1 MGTFSNESLL
11 FCKLSKFTDGENM
24 PVEKVRVAILDDH
37 QSIIDGFVY
46 RLSSTPEIEVVAT
59 ATVGEELETLLTR
72 QRVDVLLLDLSVR
85 SAQDNPNPY
94 PILHV
99 IPKILQKYSNLSI
112 LIISMF
118 SEPGLMRSLIEAGA
132 SGYILKDDQA
142 AFKELGNIV
151 LSIAR
156 GGVFFSRKAHSLYMQ
171 AESLSNGEMLT
182 PRQMEVISLCAA
194 YPDASTSDL
203 AQMMTISNSTV
214 RNLLSSL
221 YLRLGV
227 HSRTAAVEKAREM
240 GLITPRPPTFTSN
253 SR

>member
-1 MGTFSNESLL
+1 
-11 FCKLSKFTDGENM
+11 M
-24 PVEKVRVAILDDH
+24 PAEKVRVAILDDH
-37 QSIIDGFVY
+37 QSIIDGFIY

-59 ATVGEELETLLTR
+59 ANMGEELEPLLAR
-72 QRVDVLLLDLSVR
+72 HRVDVLLLDLSVR
-85 SAQDNPNPY
+85 TSLDNPNPY

-99 IPKILQKYSNLSI
+99 IPKLLQKYSNLCV

-132 SGYILKDDQA
+132 SGYILKDDQT

-156 GGVFFSRKAHSLYMQ
+156 GGVFFSKKAHSLYMQ
-171 AESLSNGEMLT
+171 AENLMGGDVLT

-194 YPDASTSDL
+194 YPDATTADL
-203 AQMMTISNSTV
+203 AQMMSISNSTV

-240 GLITPRPPTFTSN
+240 GLITPRPPTFSKEV
-253 SR
+253 S